1 MRRIAVVFG
10 ILVAILTSGL
20 YAGEGHIRRMREP
33 IRGQYLVMLKNE
45 PGRNVKA
52 TAASLVHRFGGKV
65 DREFQA
71 ASTGF
76 AISMTDAQAAA
87 LSHDPMVR
95 FVEEVAVVHLSSE
108 QTSAGYWL
116 DRLDSSYDGKYWYC
130 EKAADVTAYMID
142 TGVWVDHSEFQT
154 NGASRVLPGN
164 SWTSGSGDYLV
175 KTGDSSD
182 YGYFPFTGTYP
193 NYTPCAYNHGTMTA
207 SILAGN
213 TYGVAK
219 GASIVPLRI
228 FKCSDFTTTT
238 VYLNYAIDWIMSH
251 YNPYRANRPAVLSM
265 SVFQF
270 VSDSCASSFPQTT
283 ITQTQAS
290 YLENEI
296 DALLGYGYNSS
307 TGLFYTPYVVHETG
321 YADYNWD
328 GIPVVVSANNLSSN
342 AGDTTPARMAY
353 HNSAN
358 FSSGGHVISVGGVD
372 NTDALWSEF
381 ATVAD
386 GCGNTHTKGSN
397 YGDTVDIYASASNIT
412 GAWVTSTTATTAT
425 NQLSGTSFSAPIVAG
440 LIARLQQHYGTMTP
454 AAAWSALQS
463 SSALPSSAI
472 EPSGTNNKL
481 VARMYGQSTCSTEYP

>member
-238 VYLNYAIDWIMSH
+238 VYLNYAIDWSMSH
-251 YNPYRANRPAVLSM
+251 YKPTRTNRP
-265 SVFQF
+265 
-270 VSDSCASSFPQTT
+270 
-283 ITQTQAS
+283 
-290 YLENEI
+290 
-296 DALLGYGYNSS
+296 
-307 TGLFYTPYVVHETG
+307 
-321 YADYNWD
+321 D
-328 GIPVVVSANNLSSN
+328 GRS
-342 AGDTTPARMAY
+342 
-353 HNSAN
+353 
-358 FSSGGHVISVGGVD
+358 
-372 NTDALWSEF
+372 
-381 ATVAD
+381 
-386 GCGNTHTKGSN
+386 
-397 YGDTVDIYASASNIT
+397 ASA
-412 GAWVTSTTATTAT
+412 
-425 NQLSGTSFSAPIVAG
+425 
-440 LIARLQQHYGTMTP
+440 
-454 AAAWSALQS
+454 
-463 SSALPSSAI
+463 
-472 EPSGTNNKL
+472 
-481 VARMYGQSTCSTEYP
+481 

>member
-1 MRRIAVVFG
+1 
-10 ILVAILTSGL
+10 
-20 YAGEGHIRRMREP
+20 
-33 IRGQYLVMLKNE
+33 
-45 PGRNVKA
+45 
-52 TAASLVHRFGGKV
+52 
-65 DREFQA
+65 
-71 ASTGF
+71 
-76 AISMTDAQAAA
+76 
-87 LSHDPMVR
+87 VR
-95 FVEEVAVVHLSSE
+95 FVEEAAVVHLSSE
-108 QTSAGYWL
+108 QTSAPYWL

-130 EKAADVTAYMID
+130 EKGADVTAYVID
-142 TGVWVDHSEFQT
+142 TGIWEGHSDFQT

-175 KTGDSSD
+175 KPGDSAD
-182 YGYFPFTGTYP
+182 YGYFPFSGTSP
-193 NYTPCAYNHGTMTA
+193 NFTPCSYHHGTLVG

-213 TYGVAK
+213 TYGIAK

-228 FKCSDFTTTT
+228 FTCSSNTTTS
-238 VYLNYAIDWIMSH
+238 VYLNYAVDWIMSH
-251 YNPYRANRPAVLSM
+251 YNPYRDNRPAVLSM

-270 VSDSCASSFPQTT
+270 VNDTCASTHPGVT
-283 ITQTQAS
+283 ITQTDAS

-296 DALLGYGYNSS
+296 DALLGYGYTSS
-307 TGLFYTPYVVHETG
+307 TGFYTPYVVHETG
-321 YADYNWD
+321 YADYNWY

-381 ATVAD
+381 ATVTD

-454 AAAWSALQS
+454 AAAWTALQN

-472 EPSGTNNKL
+472 ASWVSLKREL
-481 VARMYGQSTCSTEYP
+481 